1 MNGSLDTNFGE
12 NRSDVYMA
20 HVVGRNSRY
29 PRNGVTM
36 S

>member
-1 MNGSLDTNFGE
+1 MNGSLDTSFDE
-12 NRSDVYMA
+12 KRSVYVA
-20 HVVGRNSRY
+20 HVVARNNRY